1 MMFDYYVVAYIARLI
16 KEVKQ
21 WMRRSKSLMLNL
33 VDIGTDQETRP
44 GPAQE
49 AVKARAMR
57 VLKQKRITHSG
68 TPGSNFGTSTNYN
81 LNESWSHDSHG
92 QNQSI
97 QSIKPIETSSR
108 SKSLKS
114 KNERPETLI
123 SNVYSR
129 RKTSTIT
136 LHVPIFDIVI
146 ANENGTQA
154 FDTNVALNLPIAIGK
169 GFRIY
174 THHFVRLNPWGK
186 AMDEEVTASEEK

>member
-1 MMFDYYVVAYIARLI
+1 MENQVYFGDTYLYEESKLGEDRWWESNQPLPIPSVVYCPMPSATTDLGR
-16 KEVKQ
+16 
-21 WMRRSKSLMLNL
+21 N
-33 VDIGTDQETRP
+33 IGTGP
-44 GPAQE
+44 G
-49 AVKARAMR
+49 
-57 VLKQKRITHSG
+57 LGSISGTGTSTHSG

-174 THHFVRLNPWGK
+174 THHCISQSVFFQHLSPQF
-186 AMDEEVTASEEK
+186 